1 MLFFFFNYNNMVK
14 LDKIYT
20 RGGDNGKTSLGDG
33 KRVSKKNERIIAV
46 GAVEELNAHIGLSIV
61 NISNV
66 FKEILSDVQND
77 LFDVGAD
84 LIMPNNKKRPL
95 RITKEHILKIEK
107 KIDEINKSLPILE
120 SFILPG
126 GSLASARL
134 HLARTVCRR
143 CEINIIQLD
152 SKKQINKNILKYINR
167 LSDLLFVV
175 GRKVN
180 VKNNSEI
187 LWKPGKNAIK

>member
-1 MLFFFFNYNNMVK
+1 MVK

-107 KIDEINKSLPILE
+107 KIDEINKSLPTLE

-126 GSLASARL
+126 GNLSSARL

>member
-1 MLFFFFNYNNMVK
+1 MM
-14 LDKIYT
+14 I
-20 RGGDNGKTSLGDG
+20 
-33 KRVSKKNERIIAV
+33 
-46 GAVEELNAHIGLSIV
+46 
-61 NISNV
+61 
-66 FKEILSDVQND
+66 
-77 LFDVGAD
+77 
-84 LIMPNNKKRPL
+84 
-95 RITKEHILKIEK
+95 
-107 KIDEINKSLPILE
+107 
-120 SFILPG
+120 ILPG
-126 GSLASARL
+126 GNLASARL

-180 VKNNSEI
+180 VQKNSEI

>member
-46 GAVEELNAHIGLSIV
+46 GAVEELNAHIGLSIL

-107 KIDEINKSLPILE
+107 KIDDINKSLPILE

-126 GSLASARL
+126 GSLVSARL

-180 VKNNSEI
+180 VQKNSEI